1 MSKIGKLI
9 HLYMNEIELGN
20 ETNFPE
26 FIILS
31 TGKFMNETGGRN
43 QVLFIFKE
51 VAEDK
56 YQVIDYLIF
65 TNIISI

>member
-1 MSKIGKLI
+1 MD
-9 HLYMNEIELGN
+9 EIELGN
-20 ETNFPE
+20 ETNSLE
-26 FIILS
+26 FIISL
-31 TGKFMNETGGRN
+31 TANFLNETGVIN